1 MGWQLAR
8 RLRADAVKCNSSA
21 SLDQKMSQD
30 RLRLRASALRLGPS
44 PTGTDDFEDLQDISP
59 GELMASK
66 GPRKANGGFDLS
78 QSPSHLLRRCVQYAN
93 DLFSREPG
101 ASDLTKQQF
110 TVLAAVEQNE
120 GMSQT
125 DLVAITGI
133 DRSTLAEMIRRMI
146 DKGLLDRERTEAD
159 QRANAVRIAMA
170 GRKALRGARTASDR
184 VERALLAS
192 LNATD
197 RARFLKMLS
206 TVVSQAETDGSAG
219 SEPRAKPR
227 RGR

>member
-1 MGWQLAR
+1 
-8 RLRADAVKCNSSA
+8 
-21 SLDQKMSQD
+21 
-30 RLRLRASALRLGPS
+30 
-44 PTGTDDFEDLQDISP
+44 
-59 GELMASK
+59 MASK

-170 GRKALRGARTASDR
+170 GKKALRGARSASDR
-184 VERALLAS
+184 VERALLAG
-192 LNATD
+192 LNAAD

-206 TVVSQAETDGSAG
+206 TVVSQAEGEDGSG
-219 SEPRAKPR
+219 GEPRAKAR
-227 RGR
+227 RR

>member
-1 MGWQLAR
+1 
-8 RLRADAVKCNSSA
+8 
-21 SLDQKMSQD
+21 
-30 RLRLRASALRLGPS
+30 
-44 PTGTDDFEDLQDISP
+44 
-59 GELMASK
+59 MASK

-146 DKGLLDRERTEAD
+146 EKGLLDRERTESD

-170 GRKALRGARTASDR
+170 GKKALRGARTASER
-184 VERALLAS
+184 VERTLLAS
-192 LNATD
+192 LSAAD
-197 RARFLKMLS
+197 RTKLLKMLS
-206 TVVSQAETDGSAG
+206 SVVDQAETEDPKAR
-219 SEPRAKPR
+219 SEPRARNR
-227 RGR
+227 RSR

>member
-1 MGWQLAR
+1 
-8 RLRADAVKCNSSA
+8 
-21 SLDQKMSQD
+21 
-30 RLRLRASALRLGPS
+30 
-44 PTGTDDFEDLQDISP
+44 
-59 GELMASK
+59 MASK

-120 GMSQT
+120 GMRQT

-146 DKGLLDRERTEAD
+146 DKGLLDRERTDAD
-159 QRANAVRIAMA
+159 QRANAVPIALPD
-170 GRKALRGARTASDR
+170 KKPLLGAPPP
-184 VERALLAS
+184 
-192 LNATD
+192 N
-197 RARFLKMLS
+197 
-206 TVVSQAETDGSAG
+206 
-219 SEPRAKPR
+219 
-227 RGR
+227 

>member
-1 MGWQLAR
+1 
-8 RLRADAVKCNSSA
+8 
-21 SLDQKMSQD
+21 MSCAKVAP
-30 RLRLRASALRLGPS
+30 RT
-44 PTGTDDFEDLQDISP
+44 TGTD
-59 GELMASK
+59 ELSNPTLHWGLGMASK

-125 DLVAITGI
+125 DLVGITGI

-146 DKGLLDRERTEAD
+146 DKGLLDRKRTEDD
-159 QRANAVRIAMA
+159 QRANAVRIGPA
-170 GRKALRGARTASDR
+170 GKKALRSARSASDR
-184 VERALLAS
+184 VERALLAG
-192 LNATD
+192 LNAAD

-206 TVVSQAETDGSAG
+206 TVVSQAEGEDSSG
-219 SEPRAKPR
+219 SEPR
-227 RGR
+227 

>member
-1 MGWQLAR
+1 M
-8 RLRADAVKCNSSA
+8 AV
-21 SLDQKMSQD
+21 
-30 RLRLRASALRLGPS
+30 
-44 PTGTDDFEDLQDISP
+44 
-59 GELMASK
+59 K

-146 DKGLLDRERTEAD
+146 DKGLLDRERTETD

-170 GRKALRGARTASDR
+170 VRKELRSARSASER
-184 VERALLAS
+184 VEKMLLAS
-192 LNATD
+192 LSAGD
-197 RARFLKMLS
+197 RARLVKMLAA
-206 TVVSQAETDGSAG
+206 VVDQAETEEGSAQG
-219 SEPRAKPR
+219 EGRGKSRRAR
-227 RGR
+227 

>member
-1 MGWQLAR
+1 
-8 RLRADAVKCNSSA
+8 
-21 SLDQKMSQD
+21 
-30 RLRLRASALRLGPS
+30 
-44 PTGTDDFEDLQDISP
+44 
-59 GELMASK
+59 MASK

-101 ASDLTKQQF
+101 SSDLTKQQF

-146 DKGLLDRERTEAD
+146 EKGLLDRERTEAD
-159 QRANAVRIAMA
+159 QRANAVRIAMS
-170 GRKALRGARTASDR
+170 GKKALRGARTASDR
-184 VERALLAS
+184 VERALLAG
-192 LNATD
+192 LATAD
-197 RARFLKMLS
+197 RARCVKMLS
-206 TVVSQAETDGSAG
+206 TVVSHAESEDSAN
-219 SEPRAKPR
+219 EPRVKTR

>member
-1 MGWQLAR
+1 
-8 RLRADAVKCNSSA
+8 
-21 SLDQKMSQD
+21 
-30 RLRLRASALRLGPS
+30 
-44 PTGTDDFEDLQDISP
+44 
-59 GELMASK
+59 MASK

-101 ASDLTKQQF
+101 SSDLTKQQF

-170 GRKALRGARTASDR
+170 GKKALRGARTASDR

-192 LNATD
+192 LNTAD

-206 TVVSQAETDGSAG
+206 AVVSHAESEDSAAN
-219 SEPRAKPR
+219 EPRMKTR